1 MRPVVALAV
10 GAALAIGCRAEPR
23 EQPGVAEPE
32 VRAAVAGYLDRLEA
46 QPVDVDSLAAW
57 YDPAAEVLEPGVVAL
72 RGIGRIRQ
80 YLESYQDVVVEKAEF
95 GIDTVEVYDQRT
107 AYVWGFFTQR
117 MRQRDSTVTESR
129 TRALYVWARGA
140 DGQWRITRS
149 LTQPVG
155 G

>member
-1 MRPVVALAV
+1 MSRAALVVGV
-10 GAALAIGCRAEPR
+10 VLAIGCRAEPPQ
-23 EQPGVAEPE
+23 QPSVSESE
-32 VRAAVAGYLDRLEA
+32 VRAAVAGYLERLET

-57 YDPAAEVLEPGVVAL
+57 YDPAAEVLEPGVGAL
-72 RGIGRIRQ
+72 RGIGRVRH
-80 YLESYQDVVVEKAEF
+80 YLESYRDIVVEKAEF
-95 GIDTVEVYDQRT
+95 GIDTVEVYGGRT

-129 TRALYVWARGA
+129 ARALYVWGRDP
-140 DGQWRITRS
+140 DGRWRIVRS